1 MAWRSRASPTVRLSS
16 RRSLPDY
23 QRSLRQA
30 AAYGR
35 QLGPVLSGVEGLAEI
50 TLAFFVEQVD
60 DANRTK
66 YEAVY
71 VDAETGVR
79 VAPVFVQTGK

>member
-35 QLGPVLSGVEGLAEI
+35 QLGLVEV
-50 TLAFFVEQVD
+50 TLALFVEQVD

-71 VDAETGVR
+71 TDAETGVT
-79 VAPVFVQTGK
+79 VAPVFVRRASER